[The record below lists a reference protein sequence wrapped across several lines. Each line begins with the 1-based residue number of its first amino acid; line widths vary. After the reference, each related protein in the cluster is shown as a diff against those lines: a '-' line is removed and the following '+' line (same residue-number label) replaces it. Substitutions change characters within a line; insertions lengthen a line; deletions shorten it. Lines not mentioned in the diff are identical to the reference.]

1 MRRQLEFHTIGLF
14 GNFGTRNLGN
24 EYTLRA
30 IIHQARACLPD
41 AGLFC
46 VCSDPADASA
56 RHGLPSKIMSY
67 RFGTDFQSR
76 RQSNNR
82 VLRLLRQLFVRL
94 PREVTEWIEA
104 YRTLSGARMLIM
116 PGTGMLGDFGISP
129 LGLHYEILKWSI
141 VARLRGA
148 RLLFVSVGA
157 GPIEHRLSRWLVTRA
172 LSLAHYRSYR
182 DEFSRE
188 YLSGIGFDTE
198 GDFVYPDLAFS
209 LVPATTAS
217 SGGPIREIGVGL
229 MDYYGREG
237 DPERGEAV
245 YQRYLKAMAGFVAW
259 LLSRDYT
266 VRLLI
271 GDAAYDRRIAGDVLA
286 SLGDGGARII
296 HQPVDSFEELIVQ
309 LDKTDLVVA
318 TRFHNVLLALMMGKP
333 VVAISY
339 HQKIA
344 SLMEGMGLG
353 RYCQALD
360 ELGVTTLT
368 ERFLEA
374 ERNADALKVSI
385 RQRAEEYRLALDE
398 QSRRIFY
405 P

>member
-1 MRRQLEFHTIGLF
+1 MKPTTISLF
-14 GNFGTRNLGN
+14 GNFGTQNLGN

-30 IIHQARACLPD
+30 IIHHARKWLPD
-41 AGLFC
+41 AGLLC

-56 RHGLPSKIMSY
+56 RHGLPAVIMSY
-67 RFGTDFQSR
+67 RFGGDFQSKR
-76 RQSNNR
+76 RSHNR

-94 PREVTEWIEA
+94 PLEVTEWIKA
-104 YRTLSGARMLIM
+104 HRTLSGARMLIM
-116 PGTGMLGDFGISP
+116 TGTGMLGDFGISP
-129 LGLHYEILKWSI
+129 FALHYEILKWSI
-141 VARLRGA
+141 IARLCGA

-157 GPIEHRLSRWLVTRA
+157 GPIEHPLSRWLVTRA

-182 DEFSRE
+182 DEFSRA
-188 YLSGIGFDTE
+188 YLKGIGFDTKD
-198 GDFVYPDLAFS
+198 DFVYPDLAFS
-209 LVPATTAS
+209 LVPATAAPNGTA
-217 SGGPIREIGVGL
+217 IREIGVGL

-271 GDAAYDRRIAGDVLA
+271 GDVAYDRRIAGDVLA
-286 SLGDGGARII
+286 SLGDAGARIV
-296 HQPVDSFEELIVQ
+296 HQPVDSFEELIIQ
-309 LDKTDLVVA
+309 LDKTDMVVA
-318 TRFHNVLLALMMGKP
+318 TRFHNVLFALMMGKP

-344 SLMEGMGLG
+344 SLMEGMGLAG
-353 RYCQALD
+353 YCQTLD
-360 ELGVTTLT
+360 ELEVPALT

-374 ERNADALKVSI
+374 ERNSAALKASI
-385 RQRAEEYRLALDE
+385 KLRAEEYRLALDE
-398 QSRRIFY
+398 QYRRIFN